1 MTVEGPEDERVSVA
15 DVAEVAS
22 AAEEAVKKFTISA
35 SKASTVFTIDL
46 AELRRM
52 RIQQG
57 KTPGISKYLVLFL
70 SYVTSKGFAN
80 GLSNTCEGATRKLQ
94 RRSQVAKV

>member
-57 KTPGISKYLVLFL
+57 KTPGISKYLLFL